1 MSETTNE
8 WTCCGTKAWRGQFC
22 PDCGAKRPAP
32 AVEMS
37 GDEELGKSLIA
48 ALIEASGPKWVC
60 RTPVFDRSEITRFG
74 AKARKLL
81 AAEHPAPSA
90 GDAGIVN
97 PHLCPTCEK
106 PCLCRYPGAEGE
118 DCECA
123 ERDEELA
130 NVKADL
136 EAKLET
142 TEEERDEQRQ
152 RAERAEAGIC
162 HADAI
167 KAAIAEIRKVLSG
180 EQGGFAHVSDVEA
193 ESIRRMAVDLG
204 ALADRTISALRG
216 DAAEQSATIAELRK
230 EVERMTKV
238 LEASPPNNP
247 PPSPSYGRQWD
258 GFYGQSAMS
267 SPRRR

>member
-37 GDEELGKSLIA
+37 GDEELGKSLTV
-48 ALIEASGPKWVC
+48 ALIEAAGPKWVC
-60 RTPVFDRSEITRFG
+60 RTTVFDRSETTRFG

-81 AAEHPAPSA
+81 A
-90 GDAGIVN
+90 
-97 PHLCPTCEK
+97 
-106 PCLCRYPGAEGE
+106 
-118 DCECA
+118 A

-216 DAAEQSATIAELRK
+216 VAAEQSATIAELRK